1 MSYSLLIRPE
11 AELDIQDAYQF
22 YEERS
27 QGLGS
32 EFVRSIDACFSSIGR
47 NPMAYPTVYRNIRR
61 ALIRKF
67 PYGIFYLV
75 EYEKIVV
82 IACFHAKQDPKRWQ
96 QRGQYGLMK
105 SSVYLDIRP

>member
-1 MSYSLLIRPE
+1 MSYSLLLRPE

-32 EFVRSIDACFSSIGR
+32 EFVRSIDACFSKIGR
-47 NPMAYPTVYRNIRR
+47 NPMAYPTVHRQIRR

-67 PYGIFYLV
+67 PYGIFYFLDD
-75 EYEKIVV
+75 EKIVV

-96 QRGQYGLMK
+96 KRNQ
-105 SSVYLDIRP
+105 

>member
-1 MSYSLLIRPE
+1 MSYSLVIRSE

-32 EFVRSIDACFSSIGR
+32 EFVRSIDACISKIGR
-47 NPMAYPTVYRNIRR
+47 NPRAYPTVYRQIRR
-61 ALIRKF
+61 VLIRKF

-75 EYEKIVV
+75 ENRKIIV
-82 IACFHAKQDPKRWQ
+82 IACFHVKRDPKHWQ
-96 QRGQYGLMK
+96 KRGE
-105 SSVYLDIRP
+105 